1 MFALLRMSKAISLHH
16 TTDPFLMSM
25 LVGSSLRRKM
35 TLKNNNT
42 SNWSTGAQITENML
56 NQSVPLCTSS
66 DLWLFCL
73 ESSIML

>member
-1 MFALLRMSKAISLHH
+1 MFALLKMRKAISLHH

-35 TLKNNNT
+35 TLKNNNLD
-42 SNWSTGAQITENML
+42 WSTRAQITENML

-73 ESSIML
+73 ESSIIL